1 MIILASQSAS
11 RKAMLEAAGVA
22 FTAEA
27 AGVDEESVKAAMIA
41 EGTDGRRLADALAE
55 MKAIKVSR
63 RHPTALVLGCD
74 STVAAEDGTL
84 IDKAET
90 RDESRAQLQC
100 LRGTTHRLTSAAV
113 VALGGEPIWRH
124 VDTAKL
130 TMRPFSDAFLESYLD
145 AEWPAIGGCVG
156 IAPGRRLRTRGQWCH
171 ARGVLRPALVVE
183 VSKRRPIDATDT
195 RWPKASP
202 GCKQSFAA
210 SQGASPASHPRTRK
224 HRSGQASSY
233 SASDGAA
240 GRDLN

>member
-55 MKAIKVSR
+55 MKAVKVSR
-63 RHPTALVLGCD
+63 RHPTTLVLGCD
-74 STVAAEDGTL
+74 STVAAEDGSL

-90 RDESRAQLQC
+90 RAESRAQLQA

-124 VDTAKL
+124 VDTARL
-130 TMRPFSDAFLESYLD
+130 TMRSFSDAFLDSYLD

-156 IAPGRRLRTRGQWCH
+156 GYRLEGLGAQLFSRIDGDHFTILGLPLLPLLDWLRVRGE
-171 ARGVLRPALVVE
+171 LPA
-183 VSKRRPIDATDT
+183 
-195 RWPKASP
+195 
-202 GCKQSFAA
+202 
-210 SQGASPASHPRTRK
+210 
-224 HRSGQASSY
+224 
-233 SASDGAA
+233 
-240 GRDLN
+240 